1 MNAKLQGKEK
11 RSNELQ
17 RHGSRLQYE
26 ELQVRPDQP
35 AFKRDG
41 DGFRTAL
48 RVQLFEDRSHVNFD
62 GQLADV
68 KDCTDLLVA
77 FTVGEILENL
87 VLMLT
92 ELRVRHRFH

>member
-1 MNAKLQGKEK
+1 MWLV
-11 RSNELQ
+11 RV
-17 RHGSRLQYE
+17 H
-26 ELQVRPDQP
+26 VRPDQP

-48 RVQLFEDRSHVNFD
+48 RVQLFEGRSHVTFD

-77 FTVGEILENL
+77 STLARYSR
-87 VLMLT
+87 T
-92 ELRVRHRFH
+92 